1 MRPCVCGMTI
11 LCLCLCAACSRTVEI
26 PVPHPVR
33 VTPPAHLL
41 TPTPEPLE
49 CGLGSRG
56 GLQQLRQKDGALL
69 KAIAYSVQRRDQ
81 RGVDDIQRLTHR
93 QGSIGGGTGLC
104 L

>member
-1 MRPCVCGMTI
+1 MNIALDGRQHDLV
-11 LCLCLCAACSRTVEI
+11 
-26 PVPHPVR
+26 
-33 VTPPAHLL
+33 LL
-41 TPTPEPLE
+41 LSCFP
-49 CGLGSRG
+49 G
-56 GLQQLRQKDGALL
+56 GLHLVFDDLKRRFCRLRTHQKLRQKDGALL

>member
-1 MRPCVCGMTI
+1 MYIAFDGGNDD
-11 LCLCLCAACSRTVEI
+11 LALAALGL
-26 PVPHPVR
+26 
-33 VTPPAHLL
+33 AGGGNLGL
-41 TPTPEPLE
+41 DGLE

-93 QGSIGGGTGLC
+93 QGSIGGGMGLC